1 MHSLLTHSNLSKAD
15 LVQLGAVRFG
25 ISTARLHRMNLAEI
39 VDAIESALRN
49 EESLDVISRQ
59 AAMNPRRFR

>member
-1 MHSLLTHSNLSKAD
+1 M
-15 LVQLGAVRFG
+15 VQLGAVRFG